1 MNLAH
6 LVTPRRAT
14 SRVGIS
20 PSSPMRRYF
29 LRRARARVVA
39 SLVARVAMTAMTL
52 ARADHDHQRDDRRT
66 STEGWQTGTATWYGG
81 SGGPG
86 PDGMSIYTGSCAF
99 FASVSSHPSRT
110 RETRARARRGARA
123 ARAAAPPKQSIVL
136 TKDDAGGY
144 GSNLPS
150 HYVAAINTDG
160 GYDYGL
166 TTQCGECWEILCVDG
181 RQRGIIGFHSRTLGR
196 VRRPGEKIRHR
207 HDHRLVSVR
216 SSGKSRVEQAMVL
229 RRRGRESTL
238 DLSYAAFDA
247 IAIRHRGVVDVR
259 YRRTSCD
266 SMGEERYY
274 E

>member
-1 MNLAH
+1 MIVEPRLKDGRRA
-6 LVTPRRAT
+6 PRR
-14 SRVGIS
+14 
-20 PSSPMRRYF
+20 
-29 LRRARARVVA
+29 
-39 SLVARVAMTAMTL
+39 
-52 ARADHDHQRDDRRT
+52 
-66 STEGWQTGTATWYGG
+66 GTAGAVD
-81 SGGPG
+81 
-86 PDGMSIYTGSCAF
+86 PDPTACLSTPE
-99 FASVSSHPSRT
+99 VVRSSR
-110 RETRARARRGARA
+110 RCLRIRLERARRGARGA
-123 ARAAAPPKQSIVL
+123 ARRGAAPPKQSIVL

-181 RQRGIIGFHSRTLGR
+181 RQRGLSDSILGPWAGC
-196 VRRPGEKIRHR
+196 VDPAKKSVTVMITDSCPCDHPGNPESNKRWCCGGEGGNRHW
-207 HDHRLVSVR
+207 
-216 SSGKSRVEQAMVL
+216 
-229 RRRGRESTL
+229 

>member
-1 MNLAH
+1 
-6 LVTPRRAT
+6 
-14 SRVGIS
+14 
-20 PSSPMRRYF
+20 MRRNF

-39 SLVARVAMTAMTL
+39 SLVACVAMTAMTL
-52 ARADHDHQRDDRRT
+52 ARGDHDHHDHRDDHRT

-99 FASVSSHPSRT
+99 FASRFFASVSNARDAP
-110 RETRARARRGARA
+110 RAT
-123 ARAAAPPKQSIVL
+123 PPKQSIVL

-181 RQRGIIGFHSRTLGR
+181 RQRGLSDSILGPWAGC
-196 VRRPGEKIRHR
+196 VDPAKKSVTVMITDSCPCDHPGNPESNKRWCCGGEGGNRHW
-207 HDHRLVSVR
+207 
-216 SSGKSRVEQAMVL
+216 
-229 RRRGRESTL
+229 

>member
-1 MNLAH
+1 MIVEPRLKDGRRA
-6 LVTPRRAT
+6 PRR
-14 SRVGIS
+14 
-20 PSSPMRRYF
+20 
-29 LRRARARVVA
+29 
-39 SLVARVAMTAMTL
+39 
-52 ARADHDHQRDDRRT
+52 
-66 STEGWQTGTATWYGG
+66 GTAGAVD
-81 SGGPG
+81 
-86 PDGMSIYTGSCAF
+86 PDPTACLSTPE
-99 FASVSSHPSRT
+99 VVRSSR
-110 RETRARARRGARA
+110 RCLRIRLERARRGARGA
-123 ARAAAPPKQSIVL
+123 SPPKQSIVL

-181 RQRGIIGFHSRTLGR
+181 RQRGLSDSILGPWAGC
-196 VRRPGEKIRHR
+196 VDPAKKSVTVMITDSCPCDHPGNPESNKRWCCGGEGGNRHW
-207 HDHRLVSVR
+207 
-216 SSGKSRVEQAMVL
+216 
-229 RRRGRESTL
+229 

>member
-1 MNLAH
+1 MIVEPRLKDGRRA
-6 LVTPRRAT
+6 PRR
-14 SRVGIS
+14 
-20 PSSPMRRYF
+20 
-29 LRRARARVVA
+29 
-39 SLVARVAMTAMTL
+39 
-52 ARADHDHQRDDRRT
+52 
-66 STEGWQTGTATWYGG
+66 GTAGAVD
-81 SGGPG
+81 
-86 PDGMSIYTGSCAF
+86 PDPTACLSTPE
-99 FASVSSHPSRT
+99 VVRSSR
-110 RETRARARRGARA
+110 RRLRIRLERARRGARGA
-123 ARAAAPPKQSIVL
+123 ARRGAAPPKQSIVL

-181 RQRGIIGFHSRTLGR
+181 RQRGLSDSILGPWAGC
-196 VRRPGEKIRHR
+196 VDPAKKSVTVMITDSCPCDHPGNPESNKRWCCGGEGGNRHW
-207 HDHRLVSVR
+207 
-216 SSGKSRVEQAMVL
+216 
-229 RRRGRESTL
+229 

>member
-1 MNLAH
+1 
-6 LVTPRRAT
+6 
-14 SRVGIS
+14 
-20 PSSPMRRYF
+20 MRRYF

-110 RETRARARRGARA
+110 RETRRARRGA
-123 ARAAAPPKQSIVL
+123 ARRGAAPQKQSIVL

-181 RQRGIIGFHSRTLGR
+181 RQRGLSDSILGPWAGC
-196 VRRPGEKIRHR
+196 VDPAKKSVTVMITDSCPCDHPGNPESNKRWCCGGEGGNRHW
-207 HDHRLVSVR
+207 
-216 SSGKSRVEQAMVL
+216 
-229 RRRGRESTL
+229 